1 MDISAI
7 IQARM
12 GSTRLP
18 GKVLMQLNGQTTL
31 SSLLKQLKYS
41 KLLNRKI
48 IATTINPEDDII
60 KNFTQSNNVELFRG
74 SSDDVLDRYYQCAKY
89 FSLQHIVRIT
99 ADNPLLDPEILDD
112 VIALYKKGHFDYV
125 NNFTKRTF
133 PYGTE
138 VEIFSFHVLEKVWKN
153 AKTLYDRE
161 HVTSY
166 IYNNPNEFTSK
177 CIEYNVDY
185 SYLHWT
191 VDRIEDLKLVQII
204 LSKIKKRP
212 ILMNDIIELF
222 SKEPNL
228 IKINANTSKN

>member
-1 MDISAI
+1 
-7 IQARM
+7 M

-112 VIALYKKGHFDYV
+112 VIALYKKGNFDYV

-212 ILMNDIIELF
+212 VLMNDIIELF

>member
-1 MDISAI
+1 
-7 IQARM
+7 M

-212 ILMNDIIELF
+212 VLMNDIIELF

>member
-212 ILMNDIIELF
+212 VLMNDIIELF

>member
-1 MDISAI
+1 
-7 IQARM
+7 M
-12 GSTRLP
+12 GSIRLP
-18 GKVLMQLNGQTTL
+18 GKTLMQLNGETML

-48 IATTINPEDDII
+48 IATTTNSEDDILE
-60 KNFTQSNNVELFRG
+60 NFTKSNNIELFRG
-74 SSDDVLDRYYQCAKY
+74 SANDVLDRYYQCAKS
-89 FSLQHIVRIT
+89 FSLSHIVRIT
-99 ADNPLLDPEILDD
+99 ADNPLLDPEILDM
-112 VIALYKKGHFDYV
+112 VIASYKEGNYDYV

-212 ILMNDIIELF
+212 VLMNDIIELF